1 MAFFWIIN
9 FKSITYSLI
18 GDFMLNR
25 VKEYINDNEF
35 RLTIFENQIYAINYL
50 RIISLEDEYISLI
63 TKKGKVIIKGN
74 NLCLNKLLD
83 NEILISG
90 SVTSIEVDFNE

>member
-1 MAFFWIIN
+1 
-9 FKSITYSLI
+9 
-18 GDFMLNR
+18 MLNR

>member
-1 MAFFWIIN
+1 
-9 FKSITYSLI
+9 
-18 GDFMLNR
+18 MLNR

-63 TKKGKVIIKGN
+63 TKKGKVTIKGH